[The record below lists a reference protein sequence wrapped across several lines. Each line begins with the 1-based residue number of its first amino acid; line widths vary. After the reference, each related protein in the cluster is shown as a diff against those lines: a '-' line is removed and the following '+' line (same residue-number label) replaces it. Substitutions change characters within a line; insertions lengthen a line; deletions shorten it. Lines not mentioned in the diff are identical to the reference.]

1 MRFFSINRANQI
13 TLGRVFLVP
22 VFLIMIPVSQKLGS
36 TFRLIPLFVFLVAAA
51 LDGIDG
57 YVARKTNQV
66 SFLGTIL
73 DPLADKLLTL
83 SAFFVFVFM
92 QKKPFTGTVPHWFFL
107 IILIREFILIA
118 GSLLL
123 FVIKH
128 KVFIKPR
135 MAGKLATILEV
146 LLIGSILG
154 GINQYYI
161 NFLLIPVTIL
171 IALSFF
177 LYLIDGVRQLLNL
190 SN

>member
-1 MRFFSINRANQI
+1 
-13 TLGRVFLVP
+13 
-22 VFLIMIPVSQKLGS
+22 MIPVSQKLGS

-135 MAGKLATILEV
+135 LAGKLATILEV